1 MTVNKEQESG
11 GRIEQLKQKTNKLI
25 SDISN
30 FDVTTNSIENLDKL
44 FKELG
49 KLKEEVD
56 DEINMMEVEDFL
68 LNGPGIKNKNI

>member
-1 MTVNKEQESG
+1 MTMEIREELD
-11 GRIEQLKQKTNKLI
+11 GRVKQLTQKTKKLI
-25 SDISN
+25 SDITN
-30 FDVTTNSIENLDKL
+30 FDTENNSIENLEKL

-56 DEINMMEVEDFL
+56 DEINMVEVEDFL

>member
-1 MTVNKEQESG
+1 MTVDTEQESD
-11 GRIEQLKQKTNKLI
+11 GRVEQLTQRTNKLI
-25 SDISN
+25 SDINN
-30 FDVTTNSIENLDKL
+30 FDVATNSIENLDKL